1 MPSFDSIVIGED
13 WISEHYFS
21 TDSVKESFQGKVL
34 ALRKDWD
41 AEAKEGRPTV
51 RAAFLAACGE
61 LQVLLAA
68 LAEDPGKAAFAH
80 GRIRHALGFSEVL
93 ADFHAERAGTELDIP
108 YAALPTTAS
117 VLFLQ
122 AEPVDSIEDLLDADT
137 GRLIEAAT
145 EDHKPLRAV
154 SKVLSAVF
162 RADAPPVFVVVQAGQ
177 WMLLAEAERWAEG
190 RYLAVDLL
198 VVTERRHE
206 ARGGEIDRVVA
217 MFSPPALTPDADG
230 NLWWTGVLDDSVKHT
245 VGVSQDLREGIRL
258 SIEIIA
264 NEVVRR
270 RAARELTL
278 AGVDGQTLAQQSLR
292 FLYRILFLLYAE
304 ASPEMRVL
312 PTGVP
317 EYGEGYGLD
326 RLRELTLTE
335 LVSTRARTGPCTTP
349 HAVTKGVHS
358 SVAGCK
364 SFSGGVRVSR
374 G

>member
-1 MPSFDSIVIGED
+1 MASFDSIVIGED
-13 WISEHYFS
+13 WISEHYFT

-41 AEAKEGRPTV
+41 AETKEGRPTV

-80 GRIRHALGFSEVL
+80 GRIRHALGYSEVL
-93 ADFHAERAGTELDIP
+93 VDFHAERAGTELDIP
-108 YAALPTTAS
+108 YAALPTTRS

-137 GRLIEAAT
+137 GRLIEAVT
-145 EDHKPLRAV
+145 EVHKPLRAV

-162 RADAPPVFVVVQAGQ
+162 RVDDPPVFVVVQAGQ

-217 MFSPPALTPDADG
+217 MFAPSALTPDADG
-230 NLWWTGVLDDSVKHT
+230 NLWWTGVSTTPSSTPWGCPRTCARVFGCPSRSSPT
-245 VGVSQDLREGIRL
+245 RWC
-258 SIEIIA
+258 A
-264 NEVVRR
+264 AAPR
-270 RAARELTL
+270 RA
-278 AGVDGQTLAQQSLR
+278 
-292 FLYRILFLLYAE
+292 
-304 ASPEMRVL
+304 
-312 PTGVP
+312 
-317 EYGEGYGLD
+317 
-326 RLRELTLTE
+326 
-335 LVSTRARTGPCTTP
+335 
-349 HAVTKGVHS
+349 
-358 SVAGCK
+358 
-364 SFSGGVRVSR
+364 
-374 G
+374 